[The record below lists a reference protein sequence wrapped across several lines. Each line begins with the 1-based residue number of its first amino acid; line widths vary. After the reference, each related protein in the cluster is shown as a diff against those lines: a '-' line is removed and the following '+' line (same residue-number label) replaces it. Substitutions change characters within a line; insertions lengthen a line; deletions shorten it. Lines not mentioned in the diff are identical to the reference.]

1 MADKRADQLK
11 EITER
16 LEQGV
21 KDIFTSEMYTKYLLT
36 MSKFHNYSFNNT
48 LLIAMQRPDAT
59 LVAGYNAWKNK
70 FNRYVKKG
78 EKGIQIIAPAP
89 VKEREERE
97 KIDKDTGL
105 TVLNESGEPEI
116 EVVERVIPRFRVT
129 TVFDYAQT
137 DGEPLPTLE
146 VNELT
151 TRVKDY
157 TLLKEAIE
165 QVSPVPIR
173 FGEIEGNAKGYY
185 SHVDKEICVRADMGE
200 SQTIKTMIH
209 EVAHAML
216 HDSDQMK
223 QRGEEKDQLTKE
235 TEAESIAFTVCS
247 ALGID
252 TSDYS
257 FPYVAS
263 WASGKELKELKDSMD
278 TIRLT
283 ATDFLEKLEAAVA
296 ERNVEHITAME
307 YAEKLIADKEQDKT
321 IFDNSQ
327 RNLIVNFAYKLDDR
341 AATEELANNLAAA
354 VAAENTEEVNR
365 LMWEA
370 EEKIESLPDGMIGL
384 SEMHEYGYLKDDVLP
399 LTKEGAREWHRL
411 GERIYP
417 LFQDG
422 TAGDFASQD
431 EIEQHD
437 GIFGIKA
444 DAWSAILLEKNEE
457 YLEDEYA
464 RPDAALT
471 VISREQALRLFD
483 EGKQIYLI
491 RISPWPVLV
500 TEREEIERG
509 SDYFQIAKEDLE
521 KDKQKA
527 MKSSEKAPVEKLAA
541 DLDDFAFDFDFYHYK
556 DSVEDREQAVEALK
570 EQIQAGDIQSIREWL
585 QVAVEESEGESAEK
599 AAELITRL
607 DALLKEQK
615 LLSGSEKQFGLY
627 QITARDPEHDYRF
640 MNLDF
645 VKRHGMEVSRA
656 DYELVYTAPLTEKDT
671 LEAIYERFNIQR
683 PADFTGHSLSVSDV
697 VVLNDGKSIK
707 ACYVDSIGFAELPD
721 FFKERK
727 MDLQK
732 ETILD
737 EQLQEIEIFDKP
749 GLFSNGRLRDEDV
762 PEGLYRYDL
771 RGSDYDPGQ
780 PILVEKTVIVN
791 HAASVLMA
799 EELELG
805 ADGRLELGE
814 EGLNF
819 TGAELTVREFI
830 EEQQQKRSGLIHGD
844 SDHIAVEG
852 HIGTWY
858 AVDETEIGG
867 EKFFLLEHEEHGD
880 MAACVAVNEQ
890 GKLVAEDLWNGFDE
904 DFQEAV
910 QKYLSEKWNMPKKE
924 DAVSEIIEKT
934 VPVPDN
940 SAQDYS
946 DVPVYY
952 EPFSYAKE
960 NDEVDLYRTSY
971 RLNTE
976 CKQAIH
982 EAIADNYDGMYLGD
996 GAVDQV
1002 VLQYGMERVGYILAN
1017 TLHHKSYDDRFSH
1030 GNKEWAEQVST
1041 PEHNADRMTFRT
1053 DWVVDS
1059 HPAILDGFVTMYRN
1073 ELEAQK
1079 RQEQPFVKQ
1088 FYVVENLQDAP
1099 LKIERFGNLDD
1110 AMSQYQALPNHYMKA
1125 LGVEK
1130 NPDPLPGSLDI
1141 LQCKNGIDTIVE
1153 NYKTVPGWD
1162 NQYIQN
1168 HVVQPLQGALAVQDV
1183 ELAYE
1188 LPDAYFHIQTCDDG
1202 FDYTLYNK
1210 NFTERDGGILETDG
1224 DKSVQEAM
1232 TELLTEFGCNAEE
1245 GRVMDAA
1252 ELREQAD
1259 TVAEQQAEALK
1270 EKLAAE
1276 KPTPEATI
1284 SFYVAECAEFPVM
1297 GEFHDNLTLEQAL
1310 EVYDK
1315 IPAERMNGIKSI
1327 GFSLEDGSIYSGMFD
1342 LMVGGEVQADVV
1354 NHIQHYRE
1362 SPLVQKAI
1370 SDIKTL
1376 LEKRQASKELEERSN
1391 TRQSVREALKNRKKA
1406 QEQQSNQEQA
1416 KPKKAKK
1423 KGEMEL

>member
-1 MADKRADQLK
+1 MAVDRKQQMK

-21 KDIFTSEMYTKYLLT
+21 KDIFTSEMYTTYLRT
-36 MSKFHNYSFNNT
+36 MAKFHNYSFNNT

-59 LVAGYNAWKNK
+59 LVAGFNAWKNK

-89 VKEREERE
+89 IKEVEERE

-105 TVLNESGEPEI
+105 AVLNENGEPEM
-116 EVVERVIPRFRVT
+116 ERVEYVVPRFRLT
-129 TVFDYAQT
+129 TVFDISQT
-137 DGEPLPTLE
+137 DGEPIPSLE

-151 TRVKDY
+151 ASVKDY
-157 TLLKEAIE
+157 ALLTAAIE
-165 QVSPVPIR
+165 QVSLVPMR
-173 FGEIEGNAKGYY
+173 FDEIEGEAKGYY
-185 SHVDKEICVRADMGE
+185 SDADKEICIQVGMGE

-216 HDSDQMK
+216 HNSDLMK
-223 QRGEEKDQLTKE
+223 QHGEEKDRLTKE

-263 WASGKELKELKDSMD
+263 WASGKEMKELKDSMD

-283 ATDFLEKLEAAVA
+283 AADFLEKLEAAIA
-296 ERNVEHITAME
+296 ERSAERMTAIQ
-307 YAEKLIADKEQDKT
+307 YAEKLIANREQEIT
-321 IFDNSQ
+321 IFDDEQ
-327 RNLIVNFAYKLDDR
+327 RNLIVNFAYKLDDQL
-341 AATEELANNLAAA
+341 ATEELVNALAAA
-354 VAAENTEEVNR
+354 MVLNNKEEANR
-365 LMWEA
+365 LMYEA
-370 EEKIESLPDGMIGL
+370 QEKIENLPDRVIGL
-384 SEMHEYGYLKDDVLP
+384 SEMHDYGYRKDDMLP
-399 LTKEGAREWHRL
+399 LMKEAALEWHRA
-411 GERIYP
+411 GEKIYP
-417 LFQDG
+417 LFSDG
-422 TAGDFASQD
+422 TAGEFASKEQ
-431 EIEQHD
+431 ITQHD
-437 GIFGIKA
+437 GIFGIRT
-444 DAWSAILLEKNEE
+444 DVWQSILLEQQES
-457 YLEDEYA
+457 YLEDDFTY
-464 RPDAALT
+464 PQFPFSPIT
-471 VISREQALRLFD
+471 REQALQLYD

-491 RISPWPVLV
+491 RTSLRPTIV
-500 TEREEIERG
+500 TERAEIERG
-509 SDYFQIAKEDLE
+509 SDVFQIATADLE
-521 KDKQKA
+521 LV
-527 MKSSEKAPVEKLAA
+527 KS
-541 DLDDFAFDFDFYHYK
+541 
-556 DSVEDREQAVEALK
+556 R
-570 EQIQAGDIQSIREWL
+570 
-585 QVAVEESEGESAEK
+585 EES
-599 AAELITRL
+599 
-607 DALLKEQK
+607 LLQ
-615 LLSGSEKQFGLY
+615 GSEKQFGIY
-627 QITARDPEHDYRF
+627 QITERDPEHDYRF
-640 MNLDF
+640 MGLDY
-645 VKRHGMEVSRA
+645 VEKKGMTVARA
-656 DYELVYTAPLTEKDT
+656 DYDLIYAAPLTDKDT
-671 LEAIYERFNIQR
+671 LDGIFERFNIQR

-697 VVLNDGKSIK
+697 VVLNDGSTVK
-707 ACYVDSIGFAELPD
+707 AYYVDSIGFAELPD
-721 FFKERK
+721 FFKERN

-732 ETILD
+732 ENLLN
-737 EQLQEIEIFDKP
+737 EELQEIEIFDKP

-771 RGSDYDPGQ
+771 RGSDYNPGQ
-780 PILVEKTVIVN
+780 PITVEKTVVVN

-799 EELELG
+799 EELDLG

-814 EGLNF
+814 DGLNF
-819 TGAELTVREFI
+819 TGAELTVREFV
-830 EEQQQKRSGLIHGD
+830 EEQQQKNNALIHGD
-844 SDHIAVEG
+844 SDHIVVEG

-858 AVDETEIGG
+858 AIDETEIGG

-910 QKYLSEKWNMPKKE
+910 QKYFSEKWNMPKKE
-924 DAVSEIIEKT
+924 DVVSEIIEKAA
-934 VPVPDN
+934 PVPDN

-971 RLNTE
+971 RLNRE

-1002 VLQYGMERVGYILAN
+1002 VRQYGMERVGYILAN
-1017 TLHHKSYDDRFSH
+1017 TLYHKSYDGRFSH

-1041 PEHNADRMTFRT
+1041 PEHNAERMTFRT

-1059 HPAILDGFVTMYRN
+1059 HPAILDGFVTMFREELDAQK
-1073 ELEAQK
+1073 ELE
-1079 RQEQPFVKQ
+1079 QEQPFVKQ
-1088 FYVVENLQDAP
+1088 FYVVENLQAAP
-1099 LKIERFGNLDD
+1099 LRIERFGNLDD
-1110 AMSQYQALPNHYMKA
+1110 AMSQYQALPSHYMKA

-1130 NPDPLPGSLDI
+1130 NPDPLPGALNI

-1153 NYKTVPGWD
+1153 DYKTVPGWD
-1162 NQYIQN
+1162 NPYIQN
-1168 HVVQPLQGALAVQDV
+1168 HVVQPLQGSLAVQDV

-1188 LPDAYFHIQTCDDG
+1188 LPDAYFHIQICEDG

-1210 NFTERDGGILETDG
+1210 DFTERDGGILETDG

-1232 TELLTEFGCNAEE
+1232 TELLAEFGCDAAE
-1245 GRVMDAA
+1245 GKVMDAA

-1259 TVAEQQAEALK
+1259 TVAEQQAEVLK

-1276 KPTPEATI
+1276 RPAPEETL
-1284 SFYVAECAEFPVM
+1284 SFYVAECLEFTFA
-1297 GEFHDNLTLEQAL
+1297 GEFHDHLTMEEAL

-1315 IPAERMNGIKSI
+1315 IPSERMNADKCI
-1327 GFSLEDGSIYSGMFD
+1327 GFCIEEDGGFVGMYE
-1342 LMVGGEVQADVV
+1342 LVV
-1354 NHIQHYRE
+1354 NDKVQRE
-1362 SPLVQKAI
+1362 NINSINYFRDDKLVQQAI
-1370 SDIKTL
+1370 SDM
-1376 LEKRQASKELEERSN
+1376 EKLMAERQQSKEQEHSSTKKSVLDALRS
-1391 TRQSVREALKNRKKA
+1391 LKAKKQEQPA
-1406 QEQQSNQEQA
+1406 QEQD

-1423 KGEMEL
+1423 KGMEL

>member
-105 TVLNESGEPEI
+105 TVLNENGEPEI

-151 TRVKDY
+151 ARVKDY
-157 TLLKEAIE
+157 TLLKESIE

-173 FGEIEGNAKGYY
+173 FGEIEGSAKGYY
-185 SHVDKEICVRADMGE
+185 SHMDKEICVRADMGE

-283 ATDFLEKLEAAVA
+283 AADFLEKLETAVA
-296 ERNVEHITAME
+296 ERSVERMTAME
-307 YAEKLIADKEQDKT
+307 YAEKLIEDKEQEKT

-354 VAAENTEEVNR
+354 VVAENTEEINR

-370 EEKIESLPDGMIGL
+370 EEKIENLPDGMIGL

-422 TAGDFASQD
+422 TAGDFASQE

-500 TEREEIERG
+500 TGREEIERG

-527 MKSSEKAPVEKLAA
+527 MEGNEKAPVEKLAA

-570 EQIQAGDIQSIREWL
+570 EQIQAGDVQPIREWL

-599 AAELITRL
+599 AVELITRL
-607 DALLKEQK
+607 DALVKEQK
-615 LLSGSEKQFGLY
+615 LLSGNEKQFGIY
-627 QITARDPEHDYRF
+627 QITARDTEHDYRF

-645 VKRHGMEVSRA
+645 VKRHGMEVNRA

-697 VVLNDGKSIK
+697 AVLNDGKSIK

-727 MDLQK
+727 IDSQK

-749 GLFSNGRLRDEDV
+749 GLFSNSRLRDEDV

-799 EELELG
+799 EKLDLG

-819 TGAELTVREFI
+819 TGGLLTVREFMKEQ
-830 EEQQQKRSGLIHGD
+830 EEKNNGLLHGD
-844 SDHIAVEG
+844 SDNITVEG
-852 HIGTWY
+852 HVGTWY
-858 AVDETEIGG
+858 AIDETEVGG
-867 EKFFLLEHEEHGD
+867 EKFFLLEHEEYGD
-880 MAACVAVNEQ
+880 EAACVAVNEQ

-904 DFQEAV
+904 DFQ
-910 QKYLSEKWNMPKKE
+910 
-924 DAVSEIIEKT
+924 DAVKEYFAEKNPT
-934 VPVPDN
+934 SQKEEQAVPVEEESRTD
-940 SAQDYS
+940 DS

-952 EPFSYAKE
+952 ESFGYAAE
-960 NDEVDLYRTSY
+960 NGEVDLYRIS
-971 RLNTE
+971 RQLNEE
-976 CKQAIH
+976 CRNAIE
-982 EAIADNYDGMYLGD
+982 EAIADNFDGMHLAD
-996 GAVDQV
+996 DATKSV
-1002 VLQYGMERVGYILAN
+1002 VEQFGMERMGYILAY
-1017 TLHHKSYDDRFSH
+1017 TLNYNNHDGRYSH
-1030 GNKEWAEQVST
+1030 SNKEWADTTCKGERGS
-1041 PEHNADRMTFRT
+1041 NIRT
-1053 DWVVDS
+1053 DWIVRS
-1059 HPAILDGFVTMYRN
+1059 HPAVLNGFVDMYRK
-1073 ELEAQK
+1073 ELAA
-1079 RQEQPFVKQ
+1079 EQQREPEKPFVQQ
-1088 FYVVENLQDAP
+1088 FYVVTDLQTNP
-1099 LKIERFGNLDD
+1099 MKIEKFGNLDD
-1110 AMSQYQALPNHYMKA
+1110 AMSCYQQVPNFHLKA

-1130 NPDPLPGSLDI
+1130 TPDPLPGSLDI
-1141 LQCKNGIDTIVE
+1141 VQCKNGIDTIVE
-1153 NYKTVPGWD
+1153 DYKKVPGWD
-1162 NQYIQN
+1162 NPYIQN
-1168 HVVQPLQGALAVQDV
+1168 HVVALVAEALKVQDV
-1183 ELAYE
+1183 AVAYE
-1188 LPDAYFHIQTCDDG
+1188 INDGYFYIQTSEDG
-1202 FDYTLYNK
+1202 YDYTLYNK
-1210 NFTERDGGILETDG
+1210 DFTVMDGGIIEVDG
-1224 DKSVQEAM
+1224 YRPVQEM
-1232 TELLTEFGCNAEE
+1232 MEEVLAEHGHSVSE
-1245 GRVMDAA
+1245 CGVISTAYLQEQSYRA
-1252 ELREQAD
+1252 ETQR
-1259 TVAEQQAEALK
+1259 AEAMK

-1276 KPTPEATI
+1276 ASI

-1297 GEFHDNLTLEQAL
+1297 GEFHDDLTLEQAL

-1315 IPAERMNGIKSI
+1315 IPAERMKGIKSI

-1342 LMVGGEVQADVV
+1342 LMVGGEEQAEIV

-1370 SDIKTL
+1370 SDMKTL
-1376 LEKRQASKELEERSN
+1376 LEKRQASKELEERPS

-1406 QEQQSNQEQA
+1406 QEQQSNQEQE